1 MRILKY
7 LFLLL
12 FLFLIGLSVFVSTQ
26 KGDYDVTRSK
36 VIKNPRVI
44 VFNYINDYRNWETFC
59 SWIKND
65 NTYNFNYP
73 ELTMGKGASCS
84 WVSSDTEGN
93 LKTILVKENES
104 ISQKMVNNEETSEFF
119 WKFKDTIG
127 GTKVTW
133 RSKGKLDFKSK
144 VAAFFHGGINSV
156 MGDSYE
162 KSLENLNKTLDYEI
176 NTYSVKVNGIVS
188 RPGGFY
194 LKQFLHCKQKD
205 VERNI
210 KILVSR
216 MEHFFDKNKMSSNGK
231 PFIIYHKYDRTNDD
245 IGFSVCMPVRDSIH
259 IMPGSDVESG
269 KTASYTTL
277 KTTLVG
283 DYSHTQT
290 AWKKALRYI
299 SDNHLERNNSG
310 QIVEVYAVGRN
321 DVKNPSKWVTE
332 IYIPVFPKAVPKA
345 VNRKPL
351 DSLVVITPP
360 KETVVTEIRK

>member
-36 VIKNPRVI
+36 VIKNPRSI

-59 SWIKND
+59 TWIKND
-65 NTYNFNYP
+65 SSYQFTYP
-73 ELTMGKGASCS
+73 ELSMGQGASCS
-84 WVSSDTEGN
+84 WTSDASEGN
-93 LKTILVKENES
+93 LKTISVKENES
-104 ISQKMVNNEETSEFF
+104 IFQKMVNNEESAEIY
-119 WKFKDTIG
+119 WNFKDTVG
-127 GTKVTW
+127 GTKVSW

-144 VAAFFHGGINSV
+144 VAAFFQGGINSV
-156 MGDSYE
+156 VGDTYE

-176 NTYSVKVNGIVS
+176 NTYSIKVNGIVN
-188 RPGGFY
+188 RPGVFY

-205 VERNI
+205 VDRNI
-210 KILVSR
+210 KVLVSR
-216 MEHFFDKNKMSSNGK
+216 MEHFFDKNKLRSSGK

-269 KTASYTTL
+269 KLASYTNL
-277 KTTLVG
+277 KTTLKG

-290 AWKKALRYI
+290 AWKKAMTHI
-299 SDNHLERNNSG
+299 KDNHLERNNSG
-310 QIVEVYAVGRN
+310 QIIEVYTVGRN
-321 DVKNPSKWVTE
+321 DVKSPSKWVTE
-332 IYIPVFPKAVPKA
+332 IYIPVFPKVIPRT
-345 VNRKPL
+345 VNKKPL
-351 DSLVVITPP
+351 DSLVVATPP
-360 KETVVTEIRK
+360 RETTTP

>member
-26 KGDYDVTRSK
+26 KGDFDVTRSK
-36 VIKNPRVI
+36 VIKNPRST

-65 NTYNFNYP
+65 TSYNFTYP

-84 WVSSDTEGN
+84 WISSGSDGN
-93 LKTILVKENES
+93 LKTISVKENES
-104 ISQKMVNNEETSEFF
+104 ISQKMLNNSETSEIY

-133 RSKGKLDFKSK
+133 RSKGKLDFQSK
-144 VAAFFHGGINSV
+144 VSAFFHGGINNV
-156 MGDSYE
+156 VGDIFE
-162 KSLENLNKTLDYEI
+162 KSLENLNKTLDLEI
-176 NTYSVKVNGIVS
+176 NTYKVKVNGVVNL
-188 RPGGFY
+188 PGGFY

-205 VERNI
+205 VDRNI

-216 MEHFFDKNKMSSNGK
+216 MEHFFDKNKLSRNGK

-269 KTASYTTL
+269 RLSSYTNL
-277 KTTLVG
+277 KTTLLG

-290 AWKKALRYI
+290 AWKKALAYI
-299 SDNHLERNNSG
+299 SKNHFERNKSG
-310 QIVEVYAVGRN
+310 QIIEIYAVGRN
-321 DVKNPSKWVTE
+321 DVKNPSKWITE
-332 IYIPVFPKAVPKA
+332 IYIPVFPKAA
-345 VNRKPL
+345 VKPSHNNSA
-351 DSLVVITPP
+351 DSLSVPTPNT
-360 KETVVTEIRK
+360 ETVSP